1 MNMTSYFLT
10 KSPPSLVFGPLLHER
25 AEKVYKCYLQLSC
38 PFDWMS
44 ISWIEILCKQF
55 FYFFLQPA
63 RSHRDFC
70 CELPSPWKTVR
81 SPKSWPSRNATNTAT
96 FPLPFIKICYCI
108 NQKAHLMPQ
117 VCSNFNGRGSWT
129 RTNACWIQNP
139 VPYQLG
145 DTPINHTLLCR
156 EQGVLYDN
164 PSPLSSIF
172 ENFSLS
178 SWRYETFGTLTNE
191 FCWFV
196 HSVQTIKWAE
206 LDSYL
211 SL

>member
-1 MNMTSYFLT
+1 
-10 KSPPSLVFGPLLHER
+10 
-25 AEKVYKCYLQLSC
+25 
-38 PFDWMS
+38 MS

-117 VCSNFNGRGSWT
+117 VCLNFNGRGSWT

-145 DTPINHTLLCR
+145 DTPINHILLCR
-156 EQGVLYDN
+156 EQKVLYAKF
-164 PSPLSSIF
+164 I
-172 ENFSLS
+172 SLS
-178 SWRYETFGTLTNE
+178 NIFLISFCTAAGSSRLHQPPRPPFSFFVKSDWLPWHRTAEYSW
-191 FCWFV
+191 
-196 HSVQTIKWAE
+196 
-206 LDSYL
+206 
-211 SL
+211 